1 MKKVLLS
8 VCLVLA
14 SSLCFAENI
23 SKDCALL
30 KGAFETSYG
39 LSASFRMDS
48 LVKTSDANVI
58 KAIAMTERG
67 KAVDISIG
75 LRNVSMLLDD
85 SKAENVLFTA
95 ATQIYK
101 TNTDGQGD
109 KAYWTQKRKD
119 NNSIYELSLIH
130 IFSCN

>member
-1 MKKVLLS
+1 M
-8 VCLVLA
+8 
-14 SSLCFAENI
+14 
-23 SKDCALL
+23 L

-119 NNSIYELSLIH
+119 NNSIYENAYQKLKDIKKAV
-130 IFSCN
+130 CGETDDE